1 MRVWTR
7 KSTIPIIEIKEMQM
21 KINSFFAALTILL
34 ASAAIGFA
42 QSSSKFGLKGGAIF
56 ERQEFQYRG
65 STEHSGYDV
74 GIYFTLAPSNWI
86 AMITELHL
94 VQKGSF
100 KRDIL
105 LIESTSNLA
114 LLNVGLEKRV
124 HYASIPL
131 LVKLSPEWRKFS
143 PYLTAG
149 PRVDFLLS
157 DVSNEF
163 LEFDKNYARVN
174 WGGSLGLGIQN
185 QWLSFELRWEY
196 SHTHYY
202 DSDFLRAKHNAMV
215 MLAGIGL

>member
-1 MRVWTR
+1 
-7 KSTIPIIEIKEMQM
+7 M
-21 KINSFFAALTILL
+21 KTNSFSAALTILL
-34 ASAAIGFA
+34 VSAAIGFA

-65 STEHSGYDV
+65 STEHSSYDV
-74 GIYFTLAPSNWI
+74 GIYLNSSPANWI
-86 AMITELHL
+86 SMMAELHL

-105 LIESTSNLA
+105 LTESTPSLS
-114 LLNVGLEKRV
+114 LLNVGLPERV

-143 PYLTAG
+143 PFLTAG

-157 DVSNEF
+157 DVSSEF
-163 LEFDKNYARVN
+163 LEFAQNYARIN
-174 WGGSLGLGIQN
+174 WGGSFGLGIQN

-202 DSDFLRAKHNAMV
+202 DSDFLRAKHNSMV
-215 MLAGIGL
+215 MLVGIGL

>member
-1 MRVWTR
+1 
-7 KSTIPIIEIKEMQM
+7 M
-21 KINSFFAALTILL
+21 KTNSFTAAFTILF
-34 ASAAIGFA
+34 ASAAVGFA
-42 QSSSKFGLKGGAIF
+42 QTSSKFGLKGGAIF

-65 STEHSGYDV
+65 STEHSSYDV
-74 GIYFTLAPSNWI
+74 GIYFTSSPANWI
-86 AMITELHL
+86 AMMAEFHL

-100 KRDIL
+100 ERDIL

-114 LLNVGLEKRV
+114 LLNVGLPERV
-124 HYASIPL
+124 YYASIPL
-131 LVKLSPEWRKFS
+131 LVKLSPEWHKFS

-174 WGGSLGLGIQN
+174 WGGSFGLGIQN

-202 DSDFLRAKHNAMV
+202 DSDFLRAKHNSMV
-215 MLAGIGL
+215 MLVGIGL